1 MPETIGDGL
10 HGLGNGLHAI
20 GNEHNGLGIS
30 RAACNT
36 YSNGFHGISIMDF
49 MQ

>member
-10 HGLGNGLHAI
+10 HGLGNELHAI